1 MIVQLLLEAP
11 MPTTCDHIEDQTVE
25 PRLVE
30 VVRSVFHKAFD
41 MRPLDRGLG
50 DRRRS
55 SSQAKTGRGAGRWRA
70 RAHEKA
76 VDMRAAGLRISCA
89 ALGVVFF
96 GVCPI
101 AAQPVQSTLQ
111 QRIEAAAKAALN
123 SPRLRGLTEQ
133 QRIARVE
140 FVAGNTLVLLLHELG
155 HVLISEMRLPVLGRE
170 EDAADTYA
178 ALRLL
183 MIGTSFSQHELAQ
196 AAQGWFLNDRR
207 DQETGEKPL
216 YYDEHNLSQQRAY
229 QILCLMVGS
238 DPDKFKSLAD
248 EMKMPESR
256 QLTCKR
262 DFTKTSQGWGAVL
275 KPWMREPGDPE
286 AKIDVVYGDG
296 KGMYDGIA
304 NMFRSIRFLETVA
317 ANSAARYRWPHPFT
331 LKMQS
336 CGRPGTDYDDEAR
349 VVTICYE
356 TPFDFAELYR
366 AYVQP
371 PPVAKAVSIP
381 KASAQKRKSK

>member
-25 PRLVE
+25 PRLV
-30 VVRSVFHKAFD
+30 D
-41 MRPLDRGLG
+41 
-50 DRRRS
+50 
-55 SSQAKTGRGAGRWRA
+55 
-70 RAHEKA
+70 

-96 GVCPI
+96 GVCPMT
-101 AAQPVQSTLQ
+101 AQPVQSTLQ

-170 EDAADTYA
+170 EDA

-262 DFTKTSQGWGAVL
+262 DFTKTSQGWEAVL
-275 KPWMREPGDPE
+275 KPWMRQPGDPE

-371 PPVAKAVSIP
+371 PPVAKAVPIP
-381 KASAQKRKSK
+381 KVSPQKRKSK